1 MEPNGF
7 KLAPVSPLVL
17 KGFKFPAISFPAAN
31 GFEDEDETVTLENID
46 LACKADEDLKPSVSG
61 AYSWAVSLMSL
72 LVWNIFF
79 SWN

>member
-7 KLAPVSPLVL
+7 KLAPVSPPLVL

-31 GFEDEDETVTLENID
+31 GLEEEDVTVTLEKID

-61 AYSWAVSLMSL
+61 AYS
-72 LVWNIFF
+72 
-79 SWN
+79 